1 MWTRERR
8 GNDFTL
14 RRERGLWGA
23 EDDGGDV
30 TKRVPVREYDPSTA
44 ITVSAGLSQAAVK
57 PQRDAA
63 GRITSDTR
71 TSNAASL
78 THTDRIYLCRRGSWR
93 EARRRRKLGKFPHDL
108 SRRRSAVF
116 IWYTTFIKPLLI
128 TLRWLFFLPSL
139 MRSPS
144 QRPDSLITEGNK
156 SRLVNI
162 SCIFTLLKCR
172 RWGCVENTREC
183 RAISQSER
191 CFKASEW
198 RNTWPPTVRK
208 LLHRF
213 KSEVQISGF
222 KKEPCTTRSL
232 AKFLK
237 RATILQS
244 CITQLVLVHPDFKH
258 CRFVL
263 FHLIKRHPEK
273 TPSYHLQDN
282 MRMNRLISPN
292 SECSGSF
299 RTSFLIRVWWNY
311 LVFMPVFHILLVNI
325 QSICQR
331 ARF

>member
-1 MWTRERR
+1 MRQVGSRPTRGR
-8 GNDFTL
+8 
-14 RRERGLWGA
+14 
-23 EDDGGDV
+23 V
-30 TKRVPVREYDPSTA
+30 TRLHWR
-44 ITVSAGLSQAAVK
+44 
-57 PQRDAA
+57 
-63 GRITSDTR
+63 TR
-71 TSNAASL
+71 TEYTCA
-78 THTDRIYLCRRGSWR
+78 DEGRRGSWR
-93 EARRRRKLGKFPHDL
+93 KARRRRKLGKFPHDL

-213 KSEVQISGF
+213 KSKVQISGF

-244 CITQLVLVHPDFKH
+244 CIAQLVLVHPDFKR

>member
-1 MWTRERR
+1 
-8 GNDFTL
+8 
-14 RRERGLWGA
+14 
-23 EDDGGDV
+23 
-30 TKRVPVREYDPSTA
+30 
-44 ITVSAGLSQAAVK
+44 
-57 PQRDAA
+57 
-63 GRITSDTR
+63 
-71 TSNAASL
+71 
-78 THTDRIYLCRRGSWR
+78 
-93 EARRRRKLGKFPHDL
+93 
-108 SRRRSAVF
+108 
-116 IWYTTFIKPLLI
+116 
-128 TLRWLFFLPSL
+128 

-172 RWGCVENTREC
+172 RWGCVVKARKC

-213 KSEVQISGF
+213 KSKVQISGF

-244 CITQLVLVHPDFKH
+244 CIAQLVLVHPDFKH

-282 MRMNRLISPN
+282 MRMNRIISPN

-299 RTSFLIRVWWNY
+299 RT
-311 LVFMPVFHILLVNI
+311 
-325 QSICQR
+325 
-331 ARF
+331 

>member
-1 MWTRERR
+1 M
-8 GNDFTL
+8 
-14 RRERGLWGA
+14 
-23 EDDGGDV
+23 
-30 TKRVPVREYDPSTA
+30 
-44 ITVSAGLSQAAVK
+44 
-57 PQRDAA
+57 
-63 GRITSDTR
+63 
-71 TSNAASL
+71 
-78 THTDRIYLCRRGSWR
+78 
-93 EARRRRKLGKFPHDL
+93 
-108 SRRRSAVF
+108 
-116 IWYTTFIKPLLI
+116 
-128 TLRWLFFLPSL
+128 
-139 MRSPS
+139 
-144 QRPDSLITEGNK
+144 
-156 SRLVNI
+156 
-162 SCIFTLLKCR
+162 
-172 RWGCVENTREC
+172 
-183 RAISQSER
+183 
-191 CFKASEW
+191 
-198 RNTWPPTVRK
+198 RK

-213 KSEVQISGF
+213 KSKVQISGF

-244 CITQLVLVHPDFKH
+244 CIAQLVLVHPDFKH

-325 QSICQR
+325 LSICQR

>member
-1 MWTRERR
+1 MRQVGSRPTRGR
-8 GNDFTL
+8 
-14 RRERGLWGA
+14 
-23 EDDGGDV
+23 V
-30 TKRVPVREYDPSTA
+30 TRLHWR
-44 ITVSAGLSQAAVK
+44 
-57 PQRDAA
+57 
-63 GRITSDTR
+63 TR
-71 TSNAASL
+71 TEYTCA
-78 THTDRIYLCRRGSWR
+78 DEGRRGSWR

-198 RNTWPPTVRK
+198 RNTWPPTVRR

-237 RATILQS
+237 HATILQS
-244 CITQLVLVHPDFKH
+244 CIAQLVLVHPDFKH

-292 SECSGSF
+292 SECSGWF

-325 QSICQR
+325 LSICQR

>member
-1 MWTRERR
+1 
-8 GNDFTL
+8 
-14 RRERGLWGA
+14 
-23 EDDGGDV
+23 
-30 TKRVPVREYDPSTA
+30 
-44 ITVSAGLSQAAVK
+44 
-57 PQRDAA
+57 
-63 GRITSDTR
+63 
-71 TSNAASL
+71 
-78 THTDRIYLCRRGSWR
+78 
-93 EARRRRKLGKFPHDL
+93 
-108 SRRRSAVF
+108 
-116 IWYTTFIKPLLI
+116 
-128 TLRWLFFLPSL
+128 

-172 RWGCVENTREC
+172 RWGCVVKARKC

-244 CITQLVLVHPDFKH
+244 CIAQLVLVHPDFKH

-325 QSICQR
+325 PSICQR
-331 ARF
+331 AR